1 MCKSLHIVPARGGGV
16 LTTWLGY
23 IANPNPINP
32 TDKAMALESAR
43 SPYPATLGRGK
54 PRQR

>member
-1 MCKSLHIVPARGGGV
+1 MCKSLHIVPARGGV

-32 TDKAMALESAR
+32 TDQTQT
-43 SPYPATLGRGK
+43 YGIGNC
-54 PRQR
+54 